1 MNQSQ
6 RPKRKYTAEFK
17 ADVLR
22 LVANGES
29 IMAVARKMGISD
41 SLIHAWRKAA
51 DNRSAEAGEKKTDQ
65 DLQQEVDSLRRQ
77 LRQTEM
83 ECEILKKAVAIFSR
97 QT

>member
-1 MNQSQ
+1 MAKQST
-6 RPKRKYTAEFK
+6 PHRKYTAEFK

-29 IMAVARKMGISD
+29 ILSVARKMGISD
-41 SLIHAWRKAA
+41 SIIHAWRAV
-51 DNRSAEAGEKKTDQ
+51 EKKHKGGDKQ
-65 DLQQEVDSLRRQ
+65 SSALEDEVESLKRQ

-83 ECEILKKAVAIFSR
+83 EREILKKAVAIFSR